1 MYESWCQI
9 LTTCKVNMIFSFY
22 GLFRVDFWQLAV
34 TLPQKLRDMRRILTI
49 LCAVALL
56 SSCGT
61 ARNSQATAGNSGLLH
76 PDEVF
81 TVSQDDIAHETLQIN
96 NAISGQWTYSAP
108 SVDVSGKN
116 LLAGMGKPIAKGKLK
131 KKLKNAFKK
140 IGLDKAR
147 PQFTFN
153 DDGTCAIKLMGVS
166 MKGSY
171 NYNPSDEKIT
181 LKWRGIP
188 MTARLKRDGKKK
200 LHLTFD
206 ADKFLSLLSLASK
219 VSDNSALKALSF
231 LLDNYQDVMVG
242 FEMKK

>member
-1 MYESWCQI
+1 M
-9 LTTCKVNMIFSFY
+9 N
-22 GLFRVDFWQLAV
+22 
-34 TLPQKLRDMRRILTI
+34 DMRRILTI
-49 LCAVALL
+49 LCVLALL
-56 SSCGT
+56 SSCAT
-61 ARNSQATAGNSGLLH
+61 TRNSNAGNNGTLH
-76 PDEVF
+76 PNDVF
-81 TVSQDDIAHETLQIN
+81 TVTEEDIARETLQIN
-96 NAISGQWTYSAP
+96 NTISGQWTYSAP

-131 KKLKNAFKK
+131 KKLKNAYKK

-153 DDGTCAIKLMGVS
+153 EDGSCAIKLLGVS

-206 ADKFLSLLSLASK
+206 ADKLLSLLSLASK

>member
-1 MYESWCQI
+1 
-9 LTTCKVNMIFSFY
+9 
-22 GLFRVDFWQLAV
+22 
-34 TLPQKLRDMRRILTI
+34 
-49 LCAVALL
+49 
-56 SSCGT
+56 
-61 ARNSQATAGNSGLLH
+61 LH
-76 PDEVF
+76 PNDVF
-81 TVSQDDIAHETLQIN
+81 TVTEEDIARETRQIN
-96 NAISGQWTYSAP
+96 NTISGQWTYSAP

-131 KKLKNAFKK
+131 KKLKNAYKK
-140 IGLDKAR
+140 LGLDKAR

-153 DDGTCAIKLMGVS
+153 QDGTCAVSLLGMS

-181 LKWRGIP
+181 LKWHGIP

-206 ADKFLSLLSLASK
+206 ADKLLSLLSLASK